1 MVNTRETINRPMRH
15 FTQMTV
21 FSLWHLAW
29 SSAAIGVGLIM
40 GWYWML
46 HNIPWMFPPVL
57 SFSFLLNFATGLY
70 IPVLFWA
77 ILRTWDFR
85 ALSITTAAILI
96 LHLCSQTALGR
107 AIWKAFGPA

>member
-1 MVNTRETINRPMRH
+1 MVTINRPISH

-21 FSLWHLAW
+21 VRLWHLAW

-57 SFSFLLNFATGLY
+57 SFSLLLNFATGLY

-77 ILRTWDFR
+77 ILRSWGLR
-85 ALSITTAAILI
+85 ALSLTTAALLT

-107 AIWKAFGPA
+107 AIWKAIGPG